1 MIKKLIAKLCNT
13 SNIVYY
19 TVILYH
25 KLVFLVLV
33 RLITIKNFNRV
44 INRD

>member
-1 MIKKLIAKLCNT
+1 MKMACSDGL
-13 SNIVYY
+13 SN

-25 KLVFLVLV
+25 KLVFLVLT
-33 RLITIKNFNRV
+33 RLIVMKNFNRA